1 MTTPAIEVVGAT
13 VTFGGSKRG
22 DRCTPALTD
31 IDLTV
36 EPGEILVVVGPSGS
50 GKTTLLRAIAGLET
64 LDLGRINV
72 AGNDVT
78 EWPPGRRDLSFVFQD
93 LALLPHLDV
102 AANIGFGELA
112 RGTKR
117 SEVKAKV
124 EAAAT
129 SFGLTPLLRR
139 KPHALSGGE
148 RQKVALARAVVR
160 QPQAFLMDEPLSHLD
175 PLVRVGA
182 RTDLLHLRDRL
193 GVPIVYVTHDP
204 HEALGFGDR
213 VAILHAGRLV
223 QVGTPDE
230 VYSRPRDTF
239 VATFIGPLPMNL
251 IPGEG
256 VVLGVRPEHIG
267 FAPSPEGA
275 ISGTVTR
282 ILHAGADAITHV
294 TCEHDVPVVVR
305 TAWESRPSHGARVG
319 LSWSQEDEHRFDPES
334 GLRR

>member
-1 MTTPAIEVVGAT
+1 
-13 VTFGGSKRG
+13 
-22 DRCTPALTD
+22 
-31 IDLTV
+31 
-36 EPGEILVVVGPSGS
+36 
-50 GKTTLLRAIAGLET
+50 
-64 LDLGRINV
+64 V

-78 EWPPGRRDLSFVFQD
+78 EWPPGKRDLSFVFQD

-102 AANIGFGELA
+102 AGNIGFGELA
-112 RGTKR
+112 RGTER
-117 SEVKAKV
+117 AEVKAKV
-124 EAAAT
+124 EAAAA

-160 QPQAFLMDEPLSHLD
+160 RPQAFLMDEPLSHLD

-213 VAILHAGRLV
+213 VAILHGGRLV

-230 VYSRPRDTF
+230 VYSQPRDTF

-256 VVLGVRPEHIG
+256 VVIGVRPEHIG
-267 FAPSPEGA
+267 FAPAAEGT
-275 ISGTVTR
+275 ITGTVSR
-282 ILHAGADAITHV
+282 ILHAGADAIVHV
-294 TCEHDVPVVVR
+294 TSEHVVPVVVR
-305 TAWESRPSHGARVG
+305 TAWEARPASGVDVG
-319 LSWSQEDEHRFDPES
+319 LTWSHEDEHRFDPES